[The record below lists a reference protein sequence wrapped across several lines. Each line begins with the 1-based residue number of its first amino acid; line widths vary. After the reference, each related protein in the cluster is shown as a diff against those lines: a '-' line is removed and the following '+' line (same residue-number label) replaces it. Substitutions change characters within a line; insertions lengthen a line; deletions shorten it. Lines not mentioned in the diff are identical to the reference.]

1 MNAFLRTIL
10 VIARRDFLSIV
21 ATPTFLLFL
30 LAPLFMLA
38 MGLVGGAG
46 AAGLADANRDTGR
59 IVVLAAPALLE
70 DLRDADTRLRTAT
83 GRFAAPTLELRPAAT
98 TPDDAVIR
106 AIFAEA
112 GSDTL
117 AVMAGPL
124 GTPRIWEREA
134 DALPGRYLAL
144 LAEQARQAQDA
155 NANALRAAPEYRQIA
170 SRAPSNALRQT
181 LGFGAVFV
189 LFFLTLLLA
198 GQTVSSLAEEKSNK
212 VIEILA
218 AAAPLE
224 AVFVGKLIGFLGVAL
239 LFISFWVG
247 LGALA
252 ALVAA
257 GTMAGA
263 STGTAASQTQTAALL
278 LQIAPA
284 TGWGFFLAVGFAY
297 FIMAF
302 LLLGAIFLG
311 VGSQAGTVREI
322 QMLSLPITIFQVGMF
337 GFASAASSTPGST
350 LARAA
355 EAFPFSSP
363 FAMAARAA
371 TDPDRTI
378 HLAALGWQLLW
389 VGAVVWLAARL
400 FRSGVLSGRSS
411 WAFWKRARRH

>member
-1 MNAFLRTIL
+1 MNAFLRTVF

-46 AAGLADANRDTGR
+46 AAGLADANRSAGR
-59 IVVLAAPALLE
+59 IVVLTAEENVAP
-70 DLRDADTRLRTAT
+70 LRETDVRLRSAT
-83 GRFAAPTLELRPAAT
+83 GRFAAPMLEVRSVEESPDAA
-98 TPDDAVIR
+98 AIR
-106 AIFAEA
+106 AVFAER

-117 AVMAGPL
+117 AVLAGPL
-124 GTPRIWEREA
+124 GNPEIWERERG
-134 DALPGRYLAL
+134 ALPGRYLAL
-144 LAEQARQAQDA
+144 LAQQALAARDLGA
-155 NANALRAAPEYRQIA
+155 NAPRSIA
-170 SRAPSNALRQT
+170 SFSQLGTSGPSNALRQT

-224 AVFVGKLIGFLGVAL
+224 AVFIGKLLGFLGVAL

-247 LGALA
+247 LGAVA

-257 GTMAGA
+257 GTMTAAGA
-263 STGTAASQTQTAALL
+263 APAAANASAAAALVAA
-278 LQIAPA
+278 APA
-284 TGWGFFLAVGFAY
+284 TGWGFFIAIGFAY
-297 FIMAF
+297 FVLAF

-311 VGSQAGTVREI
+311 VGSQAATVREI

-337 GFASAASSTPGST
+337 GLASAASSTPGSP
-350 LARAA
+350 LARMA

-378 HLAALGWQLLW
+378 HLAALGWQALW
-389 VGAVVWLAARL
+389 LAVVVWLAARL
-400 FRSGVLSGRSS
+400 FRSGVLSGRNWSLRR
-411 WAFWKRARRH
+411 RARR